1 LTRGA
6 IENPPFGCDVFQVFC
21 VHTMKEIININ
32 LQTFKINSVLDSTLP
47 HLKLQFPDSQAPRY
61 SRVTAH
67 RLELQAQ
74 GSGSIVQI
82 QRDRVKDLKQY
93 PLIVVSTNLL
103 PCSSYQA

>member
-1 LTRGA
+1 
-6 IENPPFGCDVFQVFC
+6 
-21 VHTMKEIININ
+21 MKEIININ

-47 HLKLQFPDSQAPRY
+47 QLKLQFPDSQAPRY

-74 GSGSIVQI
+74 GSGSNAQI

-93 PLIVVSTNLL
+93 PLIHDQHHTVYLL
-103 PCSSYQA
+103 PLHTKRHITQPIL